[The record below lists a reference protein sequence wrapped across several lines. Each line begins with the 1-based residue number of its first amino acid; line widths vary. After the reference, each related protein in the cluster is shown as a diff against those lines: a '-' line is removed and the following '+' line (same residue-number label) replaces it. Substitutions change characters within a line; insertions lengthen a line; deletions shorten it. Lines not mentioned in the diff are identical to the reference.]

1 MKKENQIISSQ
12 TKKLFQKSVNNE
24 LTCCICLDILDNPV
38 MCSNCLNNFCD
49 KCIKKWE
56 DDYNFYCPFKCKF
69 PKYYSNL
76 SLKNLITLISEFKNK
91 NKANFDD
98 NKNEDKKE
106 YNIDED
112 QYKDKNEFAIYY
124 QEKKIRKLM
133 EEKNQLKIKVNALSE
148 ENKKLLEQ
156 NEKLQYYKDDA
167 KIIINNLYEI
177 NKELKNKQKPK
188 KKNTKTGVNLN
199 G

>member
-76 SLKNLITLISEFKNK
+76 
-91 NKANFDD
+91 
-98 NKNEDKKE
+98 
-106 YNIDED
+106 
-112 QYKDKNEFAIYY
+112 
-124 QEKKIRKLM
+124 
-133 EEKNQLKIKVNALSE
+133 KIKLILMII
-148 ENKKLLEQ
+148 KM
-156 NEKLQYYKDDA
+156 
-167 KIIINNLYEI
+167 KI
-177 NKELKNKQKPK
+177 
-188 KKNTKTGVNLN
+188 KKNIILMKINTKIKMNLQFIIKRRKFGN
-199 G
+199 